1 MNREN
6 YPQSKE
12 DFDTRL
18 HRAQENNEAQGRVG
32 KPGSSQSG
40 KGLALRIGTELVVAV
55 FVGGMIGF
63 LLDTWLNTK
72 PWLTILFLFLGN
84 AAGLLNIFRLTSNQ
98 NYSVGFLQKKCRP
111 ENVRNKQRKLDKG

>member
-1 MNREN
+1 M
-6 YPQSKE
+6 
-12 DFDTRL
+12 
-18 HRAQENNEAQGRVG
+18 
-32 KPGSSQSG
+32 
-40 KGLALRIGTELVVAV
+40 VAV

-98 NYSVGFLQKKCRP
+98 NYTVGFLKKMRRT
-111 ENVRNKQRKLDKG
+111 ENGDK

>member
-1 MNREN
+1 MKNRED

-12 DFDTRL
+12 DFETRL
-18 HRAQENNEAQGRVG
+18 HRAQENIETQEHVG
-32 KPGSSQSG
+32 KLASRQSG
-40 KGLALRIGTELVVAV
+40 KGLALRIGSELVAAV
-55 FVGGMIGF
+55 FVGGIIGF

-98 NYSVGFLQKKCRP
+98 NHTVGFLKNKRRP
-111 ENVRNKQRKLDKG
+111 EHGDK

>member
-18 HRAQENNEAQGRVG
+18 HRAQEYNKAKGRVE
-32 KPGSSQSG
+32 KSGSSQSG
-40 KGLALRIGTELVVAV
+40 KGLAFRIGTELVVAV

-63 LLDTWLNTK
+63 LLDMWLNTK

-98 NYSVGFLQKKCRP
+98 NYTVSFLQKKRRP
-111 ENVRNKQRKLDKG
+111 ENGDK

>member
-18 HRAQENNEAQGRVG
+18 HRAQEYNKAKGRVE
-32 KPGSSQSG
+32 KSGSSQSG
-40 KGLALRIGTELVVAV
+40 KGFAFRIGTELVVAV

-98 NYSVGFLQKKCRP
+98 NYTVGFLKKKRGL
-111 ENVRNKQRKLDKG
+111 ENGDK

>member
-40 KGLALRIGTELVVAV
+40 KGLALRIGSELVVAV

-98 NYSVGFLQKKCRP
+98 NNTVGFLKKERRP
-111 ENVRNKQRKLDKG
+111 ENGDK